1 MISIIIIS
9 KYKIFNFTKTVF
21 FMEEKEQFFLKIYN
35 LGIIKFGNFTL
46 KSGMN
51 SPIYIDFR
59 PIASRPDLLIKLS
72 DLLLHEVSYTNF
84 ELICGV
90 PYAALPIA
98 TTLSLRSNIPLII
111 KRKENKGY
119 GTKRMIE
126 GIYKKGQ
133 NCLLI
138 EDVITSGDSLLKTVI
153 DLEKEGLIIKDI
165 LSILDREQGGT
176 ENIKKRGYNIR
187 TLFRIGEVLKMLEKK
202 HFLKKKK
209 IHMIQF
215 FFSKKNIK
223 KFQNK
228 RISYEEKKEKISHP
242 IGKKLIDITL
252 KKKTNLIVSADLVNS
267 KNILKLVNLIGDIIC
282 GLKLHVDIINDF
294 SFSFINSLKNIS
306 IEKKFLLLE
315 DRKLCDVGST
325 NYLQLHYGIYK
336 ISSWADIITAHLFAG
351 SGSIQNLNIPSRMGL
366 ITISEMSSYGR
377 LSDDNYIRKALNIS
391 LKNPK
396 VIGTVAQRKV
406 DDRLLLFTPGIHFS
420 NSNNLV
426 NTYIH
431 PTQAF
436 KKNGSDFIIVGRA
449 IYQSNNPKIVAEEY
463 RNAGW
468 KAYENGL

>member
-1 MISIIIIS
+1 M
-9 KYKIFNFTKTVF
+9 K
-21 FMEEKEQFFLKIYN
+21 EKEHFFYKIYN
-35 LGIIKFGNFTL
+35 LGIIKFGCFTL

-72 DLLLHEVSYTNF
+72 DLILKEVPYHVF

-153 DLEKEGLIIKDI
+153 DLEKEGLIIKNI
-165 LSILDREQGGT
+165 LSILDREQGGI
-176 ENIKKRGYNIR
+176 ENLKNRGFNIR
-187 TLFRIGEVLKMLEKK
+187 SLFRLGEILKMLKEKNL
-202 HFLKKKK
+202 LKKEE
-209 IHMIQF
+209 IHIIQF
-215 FFSKKNIK
+215 FFKKKKLKNI
-223 KFQNK
+223 QGK

-242 IGKKLIDITL
+242 IGKKLLDIAL
-252 KKKTNLIVSADLVNS
+252 KKQTNLIVSADLIYS
-267 KNILKLVNLIGDIIC
+267 EEILKLVNLIGDKIC
-282 GLKLHVDIINDF
+282 GLKIHVDIISDF
-294 SFSFINSLKNIS
+294 SFSFIDSLKKIS
-306 IEKKFLLLE
+306 MEKKFLLFE
-315 DRKLCDVGST
+315 DRKLCDVGPT
-325 NYLQLHYGIYK
+325 NYLQLHYGIHK
-336 ISSWADIITAHLFAG
+336 ISSWADIITVHVLAG
-351 SGSIQNLNIPSRMGL
+351 SESIQNLNIPSNMGV
-366 ITISEMSSYGR
+366 ITISEMSSSGR

-391 LKNPK
+391 LKNSK

-420 NSNNLV
+420 DSKENCRG

-431 PTQAF
+431 PNQAF
-436 KKNGSDFIIVGRA
+436 IKNSSDFIIVGKA
-449 IYQSNNPKIVAEEY
+449 IYQSNNPKILAEKY
-463 RNAGW
+463 RNSGW
-468 KAYENGL
+468 KAYENVLFKKNTLSKN

>member
-1 MISIIIIS
+1 
-9 KYKIFNFTKTVF
+9 
-21 FMEEKEQFFLKIYN
+21 MEEKEQFFFKIYN
-35 LGIIKFGNFTL
+35 LGIIKFGSFTL
-46 KSGMN
+46 KSGMT

-59 PIASRPDLLIKLS
+59 PIASRPDLLKKLS
-72 DLLLHEVSYTNF
+72 DLLLNEIPSHTF

-138 EDVITSGDSLLKTVI
+138 EDVITSGDSLLKTII
-153 DLEKEGLIIKDI
+153 DIEKEGLIIKNI
-165 LSILDREQGGT
+165 LSILDREQGGI

-187 TLFRIGEVLKMLEKK
+187 TLFCIGEVLKMLEKK
-202 HFLKKKK
+202 HLLKKKE
-209 IHMIQF
+209 IHIIQF
-215 FFSKKNIK
+215 FFQKKNSK
-223 KFQNK
+223 ELQEK
-228 RISYEEKKEKISHP
+228 RLSYEKKKEKISHP

-252 KKKTNLIVSADLVNS
+252 KKKTNLIVSADLIYAES
-267 KNILKLVNLIGDIIC
+267 ILKLVNSIGDLIC

-294 SFSFINSLKNIS
+294 SLSFITFLKDIS
-306 IEKKFLLLE
+306 IKKKFFLFE
-315 DRKLCDVGST
+315 DRKLCDVGPT
-325 NYLQLHYGIYK
+325 NFLQLHHGIHK
-336 ISSWADIITAHLFAG
+336 ISSWADIITVHVIAG
-351 SGSIQNLNIPSRMGL
+351 SESIQNLNIPSNMGL
-366 ITISEMSSYGR
+366 ITVSEMSSYGK

-420 NSNNLV
+420 ESKNDKGNIYV
-426 NTYIH
+426 H
-431 PTQAF
+431 PIQAF
-436 KKNGSDFIIVGRA
+436 EKNKSDFIIVGKA
-449 IYQSNNPKIVAEEY
+449 IYQSKNPKIIAEKY

-468 KAYENGL
+468 KAYEKGL

>member
-1 MISIIIIS
+1 M
-9 KYKIFNFTKTVF
+9 K
-21 FMEEKEQFFLKIYN
+21 EKEQFFLKIYN
-35 LGIIKFGNFTL
+35 LGIIKFGKFTL

-72 DLLLHEVSYTNF
+72 DLLLSEVLSDDKI

-98 TTLSLRSNIPLII
+98 TALSLRSNIPLII

-138 EDVITSGDSLLKTVI
+138 EDVITSGYSLLKTAI

-165 LSILDREQGGT
+165 MSILDREQGGT
-176 ENIKKRGYNIR
+176 DNIKKRGYNIQ
-187 TLFRIGEVLKMLEKK
+187 TLFRIRDVLSMLESKN
-202 HFLKKKK
+202 FLKKKE

-215 FFSKKNIK
+215 FLKKNKENIH
-223 KFQNK
+223 NK
-228 RISYEEKKEKISHP
+228 RLSYEEKKKIISHP

-252 KKKTNLIVSADLVNS
+252 KKKTNLIVSADLVYS

-294 SFSFINSLKNIS
+294 SSSFINSLKRIA
-306 IEKKFLLLE
+306 IEKQFLLFE
-315 DRKLCDVGST
+315 DRKLCDVRNT

-336 ISSWADIITAHLFAG
+336 ISSWADIVTVHVLSG
-351 SGSIQNLNIPSRMGL
+351 SESIQNLDIPSRMGL
-366 ITISEMSSYGR
+366 ITISEMSSCGR
-377 LSDDNYIRKALNIS
+377 LSDDDYVRKALNIS

-396 VIGTVAQRKV
+396 IIGTVAQRKV

-420 NSNNLV
+420 KTKKFG

-431 PTQAF
+431 PNQAF
-436 KKNGSDFIIVGRA
+436 EKNGSDFIIVGKA
-449 IYQSNNPKIVAEEY
+449 IYQSKNPKTVAEEY

-468 KAYENGL
+468 KAYENKL

>member
-1 MISIIIIS
+1 M
-9 KYKIFNFTKTVF
+9 K
-21 FMEEKEQFFLKIYN
+21 EKEQFFLKIYN

-46 KSGMN
+46 KSGMT

-72 DLLLHEVSYTNF
+72 DLLLNEVPAHTF

-98 TTLSLRSNIPLII
+98 TTLSLRANIPLII

-153 DLEKEGLIIKDI
+153 EIEKEGLIIKNI
-165 LSILDREQGGT
+165 LSILDREQGGI

-187 TLFRIGEVLKMLEKK
+187 TLFCIGEVLKMLDKK
-202 HFLKKKK
+202 HLLKKKE
-209 IHMIQF
+209 IHIIIQF
-215 FFSKKNIK
+215 FKKRRKN
-223 KFQNK
+223 FQEK

-242 IGKKLIDITL
+242 IGKKLLDITL
-252 KKKTNLIVSADLVNS
+252 KKKTNLIVSADLIS
-267 KNILKLVNLIGDIIC
+267 TSSILKLVNSIGDRIC

-294 SFSFINSLKNIS
+294 SISFITSLKNIS
-306 IEKKFLLLE
+306 IEKKFLLFE
-315 DRKLCDVGST
+315 DRKLCDVGPT
-325 NYLQLHYGIYK
+325 NNLQLHHGVHK
-336 ISSWADIITAHLFAG
+336 ISSWADIITVHVIAG
-351 SGSIQNLNIPSRMGL
+351 SASIKNLNISSKIGL
-366 ITISEMSSYGR
+366 ITVSEMSSYGR

-391 LKNPK
+391 LNNPK

-420 NSNNLV
+420 ESKKNKEG

-431 PTQAF
+431 PKQAF
-436 KKNGSDFIIVGRA
+436 EKNKSDFIIVGKA
-449 IYQSNNPKIVAEEY
+449 IYQSKNPKVAAEQY
-463 RNAGW
+463 RHAGW
-468 KAYENGL
+468 KAYEKGLSKKNS

>member
-1 MISIIIIS
+1 
-9 KYKIFNFTKTVF
+9 
-21 FMEEKEQFFLKIYN
+21 MEEKEQFFLEIYK

-72 DLLLHEVSYTNF
+72 DLLINEVSSYNF

-98 TTLSLRSNIPLII
+98 TTLSLRSKIPLII

-119 GTKRMIE
+119 GTERMIE
-126 GIYKKGQ
+126 GIYKTGQ
-133 NCLLI
+133 NCLII
-138 EDVITSGDSLLKTVI
+138 EDVVTSGDSLLKTVI
-153 DLEKEGLIIKDI
+153 DLEKEGLIIKNI
-165 LSILDREQGGT
+165 MSILDREQGGID
-176 ENIKKRGYNIR
+176 NIKKRGYNIR
-187 TLFRIGEVLKMLEKK
+187 TLFRIGEVFKILKKE
-202 HFLKKKK
+202 HFLKKQE
-209 IHMIQF
+209 IHIIQF
-215 FFSKKNIK
+215 FLRKKNIK
-223 KFQNK
+223 NIQNK

-252 KKKTNLIVSADLVNS
+252 KKKTNLIVSADLIYTQ
-267 KNILKLVNLIGDIIC
+267 NILKLVNLIGDLIC

-294 SFSFINSLKNIS
+294 SYSFINYLKNIS
-306 IEKKFLLLE
+306 IEKKFLLFE

-325 NYLQLHYGIYK
+325 NYLQLHYGIHK
-336 ISSWADIITAHLFAG
+336 ISSWADIITAHVFAG
-351 SGSIQNLNIPSRMGL
+351 SMSIQNLNIPSNMGL

-377 LSDDNYIRKALNIS
+377 LSDDNYIRKVLNIS
-391 LKNPK
+391 IKNPT

-406 DDRLLLFTPGIHFS
+406 DDRLLLFTPGIHFRKMNNG
-420 NSNNLV
+420 NS
-426 NTYIH
+426 YIH
-431 PTQAF
+431 PVQAF
-436 KKNGSDFIIVGRA
+436 EKNGSDFIIVGKA
-449 IYQSNNPKIVAEEY
+449 ISQSWDPKIEAEKY

>member
-1 MISIIIIS
+1 
-9 KYKIFNFTKTVF
+9 
-21 FMEEKEQFFLKIYN
+21 MEEKEQFFLEIYN

-72 DLLLHEVSYTNF
+72 DLLLHEVPYHDF

-98 TTLSLRSNIPLII
+98 TTLSLRSKIPLII

-119 GTKRMIE
+119 GTERMIE
-126 GIYKKGQ
+126 GIYKIGQ
-133 NCLLI
+133 NCLII
-138 EDVITSGDSLLKTVI
+138 EDVITSGDSLLKTII
-153 DLEKEGLIIKDI
+153 DLEKEGLIIKNI
-165 LSILDREQGGT
+165 MSILDREQGGI

-187 TLFRIGEVLKMLEKK
+187 TLFRIGEVFKI
-202 HFLKKKK
+202 LKKKSFLK
-209 IHMIQF
+209 EKEIHMIQF
-215 FFSKKNIK
+215 FFIKNNIKNI
-223 KFQNK
+223 QNK

-252 KKKTNLIVSADLVNS
+252 KKKTNLIVSADLIDT
-267 KNILKLVNLIGDIIC
+267 KRILKLVSLIGDRIC

-294 SFSFINSLKNIS
+294 SYSFINYLKKIS
-306 IEKKFLLLE
+306 IEKNFLLLE
-315 DRKLCDVGST
+315 DRKLCDVSST
-325 NYLQLHYGIYK
+325 NCLQLHYGIHK
-336 ISSWADIITAHLFAG
+336 ISSWADIVTAHVLAG
-351 SGSIQNLNIPSRMGL
+351 SMSIQNLNIPYNMGL
-366 ITISEMSSYGR
+366 ITISEMSSYGG
-377 LSDDNYIRKALNIS
+377 LFDDNYIRKVLNIS

-406 DDRLLLFTPGIHFS
+406 DDRLLLFTPGIHFYEQK
-420 NSNNLV
+420 NNLG
-426 NTYIH
+426 NRYIH
-431 PTQAF
+431 PVQAF
-436 KKNGSDFIIVGRA
+436 EKNGSDFIIVGKA
-449 IYQSNNPKIVAEEY
+449 IFQSENPKITAEEY

>member
-1 MISIIIIS
+1 
-9 KYKIFNFTKTVF
+9 
-21 FMEEKEQFFLKIYN
+21 MEEKEQFFLEIYN

-51 SPIYIDFR
+51 SSIYIDFR
-59 PIASRPDLLIKLS
+59 PIASKPDLLIKLS
-72 DLLLHEVSYTNF
+72 DLLIHEVTSYDF

-98 TTLSLRSNIPLII
+98 TTLSLRSKIPLII

-119 GTKRMIE
+119 GTERMIE
-126 GIYKKGQ
+126 GIYKTGQ
-133 NCLLI
+133 NCLII

-153 DLEKEGLIIKDI
+153 DIEKEGLIIKNI
-165 LSILDREQGGT
+165 MSILDREQGGI

-187 TLFRIGEVLKMLEKK
+187 TLFRIGEIFKILKKK
-202 HFLKKKK
+202 HFLKRKE
-209 IHMIQF
+209 IDMIQF
-215 FFSKKNIK
+215 FLRKKNIK
-223 KFQNK
+223 NFKNK
-228 RISYEEKKEKISHP
+228 RISYEEKKEIVSHP

-252 KKKTNLIVSADLVNS
+252 KKKTNLVVSLDLRCA

-294 SFSFINSLKNIS
+294 SFSFINCLKNIS
-306 IEKKFLLLE
+306 IEKKFLLFE
-315 DRKLCDVGST
+315 DRKLCDVGPT
-325 NYLQLHYGIYK
+325 NFLQLHYGIHK
-336 ISSWADIITAHLFAG
+336 ISSWADIVTAHVLAG
-351 SGSIQNLNIPSRMGL
+351 EMSIQNLNVPSHMGL

-406 DDRLLLFTPGIHFS
+406 DDRLLLFTPGIHFFKK
-420 NSNNLV
+420 NNNV
-426 NTYIH
+426 GNNYIH
-431 PTQAF
+431 PIQAF
-436 KKNGSDFIIVGRA
+436 DKNRCDFIIVGKA
-449 IYQSNNPKIVAEEY
+449 ISQSLNPKTTAEEY

>member
-1 MISIIIIS
+1 
-9 KYKIFNFTKTVF
+9 
-21 FMEEKEQFFLKIYN
+21 MEEKEQFFLEIYN

-72 DLLLHEVSYTNF
+72 DLLIREVPSYNF

-98 TTLSLRSNIPLII
+98 TTLSLRSRIPLII

-119 GTKRMIE
+119 GTERMIE
-126 GIYKKGQ
+126 GIYKTGQ
-133 NCLLI
+133 SCLII

-165 LSILDREQGGT
+165 MSILDREQGGI

-187 TLFRIGEVLKMLEKK
+187 TLFRIREVFKI
-202 HFLKKKK
+202 LKKKRFLK
-209 IHMIQF
+209 EKEIHMIQF
-215 FFSKKNIK
+215 FFRKQNMKNI
-223 KFQNK
+223 QNK
-228 RISYEEKKEKISHP
+228 RISYEEKKEIISHP

-252 KKKTNLIVSADLVNS
+252 KKKTNLIVSADLIYT
-267 KNILKLVNLIGDIIC
+267 KNILKLVNLIGDKIC

-294 SFSFINSLKNIS
+294 SYSFINCLKNIS
-306 IEKKFLLLE
+306 IEKKFLLFE
-315 DRKLCDVGST
+315 DSKLCDVGPT
-325 NYLQLHYGIYK
+325 NYLQLHYGIHK
-336 ISSWADIITAHLFAG
+336 ISSWADIITVHVLAG
-351 SGSIQNLNIPSRMGL
+351 SMSIQNLNIPSNMGL

-406 DDRLLLFTPGIHFS
+406 DDRLLLFTPGIHFDKKK
-420 NSNNLV
+420 NNV
-426 NTYIH
+426 GNHYIH
-431 PTQAF
+431 PVQAF
-436 KKNGSDFIIVGRA
+436 EKNGSDFIIVGKA
-449 IYQSNNPKIVAEEY
+449 ISQSGNPKILAEEY

>member
-1 MISIIIIS
+1 
-9 KYKIFNFTKTVF
+9 
-21 FMEEKEQFFLKIYN
+21 MEEKEQFFLKIYN

-51 SPIYIDFR
+51 STLYIDFR

-72 DLLLHEVSYTNF
+72 DLILHEVPSSNF

-138 EDVITSGDSLLKTVI
+138 EDVITSGDSLLRTVI
-153 DLEKEGLIIKDI
+153 DIEKEGLIIKDI
-165 LSILDREQGGT
+165 ISILDREQGGI
-176 ENIKKRGYNIR
+176 ENIKKRGYKIR

-202 HFLKKKK
+202 HFLNKKE

-215 FFSKKNIK
+215 FFRKRNKKNI
-223 KFQNK
+223 QNK
-228 RISYEEKKEKISHP
+228 RLSYEEKKEIISHP
-242 IGKKLIDITL
+242 IAKKLIDITL
-252 KKKTNLIVSADLVNS
+252 KKKTNLIVSADLVRS
-267 KNILKLVNLIGDIIC
+267 KNILKLANLIGDRIC
-282 GLKLHVDIINDF
+282 GLKIHVDIIDDF
-294 SFSFINSLKNIS
+294 SLSFINYLKNIS
-306 IEKKFLLLE
+306 IEKKFLLFE
-315 DRKLCDVGST
+315 DKKLCDVGMT
-325 NYLQLHYGIYK
+325 NYLQLHYGVHK
-336 ISSWADIITAHLFAG
+336 IASWADIITVHLLAG
-351 SGSIQNLNIPSRMGL
+351 SSSIKNLNIPSKMGL
-366 ITISEMSSYGR
+366 ITISEMSSFGR

-406 DDRLLLFTPGIHFS
+406 DDRLLLFTPGIHFY
-420 NSNNLV
+420 NYKKNYFGNN
-426 NTYIH
+426 YIH
-431 PTQAF
+431 PIKAF
-436 KKNGSDFIIVGRA
+436 EKNGSDFIIVGKA
-449 IYQSNNPKIVAEEY
+449 IYQSNNPKIEAEKY

-468 KAYENGL
+468 KAYTNLL

>member
-1 MISIIIIS
+1 
-9 KYKIFNFTKTVF
+9 
-21 FMEEKEQFFLKIYN
+21 MEEKEQFFLEIYN

-72 DLLLHEVSYTNF
+72 DLLIHEVISYDF

-98 TTLSLRSNIPLII
+98 TTLSLRSKIPLII

-119 GTKRMIE
+119 GTERMIE
-126 GIYKKGQ
+126 GIYKIGQ
-133 NCLLI
+133 NCLII

-153 DLEKEGLIIKDI
+153 DLEKEGLIIKNI
-165 LSILDREQGGT
+165 MSILDREQGGI
-176 ENIKKRGYNIR
+176 ENIRKKGYNIR
-187 TLFRIGEVLKMLEKK
+187 TLFRIGEVLKILKKK
-202 HFLKKKK
+202 HFLKKKE

-215 FFSKKNIK
+215 FFKKKNIK
-223 KFQNK
+223 NIQNK

-252 KKKTNLIVSADLVNS
+252 KKKTNLIVSADLIHTE
-267 KNILKLVNLIGDIIC
+267 NILKLVNLIGDRIC

-294 SFSFINSLKNIS
+294 SYSFIKCLKNIS
-306 IEKKFLLLE
+306 IEKNFLLFE
-315 DRKLCDVGST
+315 DRKLCDVGYT
-325 NYLQLHYGIYK
+325 NYLQLHYGIHK
-336 ISSWADIITAHLFAG
+336 ISSWADIITVHVLAG
-351 SGSIQNLNIPSRMGL
+351 SMSIQNLDIPYSMGL

-377 LSDDNYIRKALNIS
+377 LSDDHYIRKALNIS

-406 DDRLLLFTPGIHFS
+406 DDRLLLFTPGIHFYKR
-420 NSNNLV
+420 NNNNIG

-431 PTQAF
+431 PVQAF
-436 KKNGSDFIIVGRA
+436 EKNGSDFIIVGKA
-449 IYQSNNPKIVAEEY
+449 IYQSDNPEITAEEY

-468 KAYENGL
+468 KAYKNGL

>member
-1 MISIIIIS
+1 
-9 KYKIFNFTKTVF
+9 
-21 FMEEKEQFFLKIYN
+21 MEEKEQFFLKIYN

-72 DLLLHEVSYTNF
+72 DLLLNEVSSTNF

-165 LSILDREQGGT
+165 MSILDREQGGT

-202 HFLKKKK
+202 QFFKKKK

-223 KFQNK
+223 NLQNK
-228 RISYEEKKEKISHP
+228 RISYEEKKERISHP

-252 KKKTNLIVSADLVNS
+252 KKKTNLIVSADLVHS
-267 KNILKLVNLIGDIIC
+267 KNILKLVNLIGDRIC
-282 GLKLHVDIINDF
+282 GLKLHADIINDF

-306 IEKKFLLLE
+306 IEKKFLLFE
-315 DRKLCDVGST
+315 DRKLCDVGPT
-325 NYLQLHYGIYK
+325 NYLQLHDGIYK
-336 ISSWADIITAHLFAG
+336 ISSWADIVTAHVLSG
-351 SGSIQNLNIPSRMGL
+351 SASIQNLNIPSRMGL

-420 NSNNLV
+420 NSNNLG

-431 PTQAF
+431 PTKAF
-436 KKNGSDFIIVGRA
+436 EKNGSDFIIVGRG
-449 IYQSNNPKIVAEEY
+449 IYQSNNPKIAAEEY

>member
-1 MISIIIIS
+1 
-9 KYKIFNFTKTVF
+9 
-21 FMEEKEQFFLKIYN
+21 MEEKEQFFLKIYN

>member
-1 MISIIIIS
+1 
-9 KYKIFNFTKTVF
+9 
-21 FMEEKEQFFLKIYN
+21 MEEKEQFFLEIYN

-72 DLLLHEVSYTNF
+72 DLLIHEVRSYNYDF

-98 TTLSLRSNIPLII
+98 TTLSLRSKIPLII

-119 GTKRMIE
+119 GTEKMIE
-126 GIYKKGQ
+126 GIYKIGQ
-133 NCLLI
+133 SCLII

-153 DLEKEGLIIKDI
+153 DLEKEGLIIKNI
-165 LSILDREQGGT
+165 MSILDREQGGI

-187 TLFRIGEVLKMLEKK
+187 TLFRIGEIFKILENQR
-202 HFLKKKK
+202 FLKEKE

-215 FFSKKNIK
+215 FFIKKNMK
-223 KFQNK
+223 NTKNK
-228 RISYEEKKEKISHP
+228 RISYEEKKEKILHP

-252 KKKTNLIVSADLVNS
+252 KKKTNLIVSADLIS
-267 KNILKLVNLIGDIIC
+267 TKNILKLVNLIGDRIC
-282 GLKLHVDIINDF
+282 GLKLHVDIIDDF
-294 SFSFINSLKNIS
+294 SYSFIQSLKKIS

-315 DRKLCDVGST
+315 DRKLCDVSYT
-325 NYLQLHYGIYK
+325 NYLQLHYGIHK
-336 ISSWADIITAHLFAG
+336 ISSWADLVTAHVFAG
-351 SGSIQNLNIPSRMGL
+351 SMSIQNLNIPSNMGL

-377 LSDDNYIRKALNIS
+377 LSDDHYIRKALNIS

-406 DDRLLLFTPGIHFS
+406 DDRLLLFTPGIHFYENENNVG
-420 NSNNLV
+420 NS
-426 NTYIH
+426 YIH
-431 PTQAF
+431 PVQAF
-436 KKNGSDFIIVGRA
+436 EKNGSDFIIVGKA
-449 IYQSNNPKIVAEEY
+449 IYQSHNPKIAAEEY
-463 RNAGW
+463 RKAGW
-468 KAYENGL
+468 KAYENGLE

>member
-1 MISIIIIS
+1 
-9 KYKIFNFTKTVF
+9 
-21 FMEEKEQFFLKIYN
+21 MEEKEQFFLEIYN

-72 DLLLHEVSYTNF
+72 DLLIHEVQSCNF

-98 TTLSLRSNIPLII
+98 TTLSLRSKIPLII

-119 GTKRMIE
+119 GTERMIE
-126 GIYKKGQ
+126 GIYKTGQ
-133 NCLLI
+133 NCLII
-138 EDVITSGDSLLKTVI
+138 EDVITSGDSLLKTLI
-153 DLEKEGLIIKDI
+153 DLEKEGLIIKNI
-165 LSILDREQGGT
+165 MSILDREQGGI

-187 TLFRIGEVLKMLEKK
+187 TLFRIGEVFKILEKK
-202 HFLKKKK
+202 HFLKEKE

-215 FFSKKNIK
+215 FFQKKNIK
-223 KFQNK
+223 NIQNK
-228 RISYEEKKEKISHP
+228 RISYEEKKEIISHP

-252 KKKTNLIVSADLVNS
+252 KKKTNLIVSADLIHS
-267 KNILKLVNLIGDIIC
+267 KNILKLVNLIGDRIC

-294 SFSFINSLKNIS
+294 SFSFINYLKKIS

-325 NYLQLHYGIYK
+325 NYLQLHYGIHK
-336 ISSWADIITAHLFAG
+336 ISSWADIITIHVL
-351 SGSIQNLNIPSRMGL
+351 SGSMSLQNLNIPSNMGL
-366 ITISEMSSYGR
+366 ITISEMSSCGR
-377 LSDDNYIRKALNIS
+377 LSDDNYIRKALKIS
-391 LKNPK
+391 LKNSK

-420 NSNNLV
+420 KQKNNV
-426 NTYIH
+426 GNNYIH
-431 PTQAF
+431 PVQAF
-436 KKNGSDFIIVGRA
+436 EKNGSDFIIVGKG
-449 IYQSNNPKIVAEEY
+449 IYQSGNPKIAAEKY

-468 KAYENGL
+468 KAYINGL

>member
-1 MISIIIIS
+1 M
-9 KYKIFNFTKTVF
+9 K
-21 FMEEKEQFFLKIYN
+21 EKEQFFLKIYN

-72 DLLLHEVSYTNF
+72 DLLLHEVSSTNF

-119 GTKRMIE
+119 GTKRVIE

-133 NCLLI
+133 NCLII

-165 LSILDREQGGT
+165 MSILDREQGGT

-223 KFQNK
+223 NLQ

-252 KKKTNLIVSADLVNS
+252 KKKTNLIVSADLVHS
-267 KNILKLVNLIGDIIC
+267 KNILKLVDLIGDRIC

-315 DRKLCDVGST
+315 DRKLCDIGPT

-336 ISSWADIITAHLFAG
+336 ISSWADIITAHVLAG
-351 SGSIQNLNIPSRMGL
+351 SGSIQNLNIPSSMGL
-366 ITISEMSSYGR
+366 ITISEMSSCGR
-377 LSDDNYIRKALNIS
+377 LSDDNYIRRALNIS

-406 DDRLLLFTPGIHFS
+406 DDRLLLFTPGVHFS
-420 NSNNLV
+420 HEKNLSS
-426 NTYIH
+426 YIH

-436 KKNGSDFIIVGRA
+436 EKNGSDFIIVGRA
-449 IYQSNNPKIVAEEY
+449 IYQSNNPKIAAEEY
-463 RNAGW
+463 SNAGW